1 MITLDQAPFSSAPAE
16 APLGARRNG
25 VRRSITDGI
34 RNYLVFLRR
43 CASVAFVGDWRYYTW
58 MGALT
63 ALCLLGLN
71 AYAKQFAHGLVVT
84 GMSDE
89 VSWGVYIANFTF
101 LVGVAA
107 AAVMMVIPVYIYGNE
122 ELHDLVIFGELLA
135 VAAIFMCLAFVTV
148 DLGRPDRF
156 WHLIPG
162 IGQFNFPS
170 SMLSWDVIVL
180 NGYLLLNVHIC
191 GYLLYCRYR
200 SRKPARWFYI
210 PFVFIAIVWA
220 ISIHT
225 VTAFLYVG
233 LGGRNFWNSAIV
245 GPRFL
250 ASAFT
255 AGPALIILAM
265 QVVRRVTA
273 TEPASSLELR
283 AGGTPALRSRPA
295 TLEDLQ
301 LLGTHLPELA
311 SVPQDALPGIL
322 NGATVIEAGEGDV
335 LLRQGELGKEASFV
349 LKGRVVVKREEGGRY
364 RITRSAGPGEQFGEI
379 SALAGTPR
387 VATAIAEEPALV
399 LRLPAE
405 SLQKLMK
412 APRMNK
418 IIRSRMSERL
428 MITDRALM
436 TLRSIVQV
444 SMLINVFLLVNEVF
458 KEFYTRTAHV
468 ASAQYLFLV
477 LHGHHAL
484 VPWIWTA
491 AAFNLAAMFLL
502 VLPISRSLKWLN
514 VTCVLC
520 IVGIWIEKGMGLVIP
535 GFIPTPLGAII
546 EYTPSLNETLVCLGI
561 WAFGLL
567 CYTIFLR
574 MAVPILQGRLSRA
587 NEPAQA

>member
-1 MITLDQAPFSSAPAE
+1 MRGSSP
-16 APLGARRNG
+16 
-25 VRRSITDGI
+25 T
-34 RNYLVFLRR
+34 
-43 CASVAFVGDWRYYTW
+43 
-58 MGALT
+58 
-63 ALCLLGLN
+63 GLI
-71 AYAKQFAHGLVVT
+71 VT

-107 AAVMMVIPVYIYGNE
+107 AAVMMVIPVYIYNNE

-135 VAAIFMCLAFVTV
+135 VAAILMCLAFVTV

-162 IGQFNFPS
+162 IGQFNFPA
-170 SMLSWDVIVL
+170 SMLSWDVLVL

-200 SRKPARWFYI
+200 GRTPAKWFYI

-220 ISIHT
+220 VSIHT

-233 LGGRNFWNSAIV
+233 LGGRPFWNSAIV

-273 TEPASSLELR
+273 SAPAGDSWRLSAAGRDRASAEGPPCHPQRPGPACPAPGRTGVGPPELR
-283 AGGTPALRSRPA
+283 QSVLAGAMVL
-295 TLEDLQ
+295 
-301 LLGTHLPELA
+301 
-311 SVPQDALPGIL
+311 DAK
-322 NGATVIEAGEGDV
+322 AGDV
-335 LLRQGELGKEASFV
+335 FLRQGDADKVAFFV
-349 LKGRVVVKREEGGRY
+349 LKGRVVVKREEGGRL
-364 RITRSAGPGEQFGEI
+364 RVTRSLGPGEQFGEI

-387 VATAIAEEPALV
+387 TATAIAEEPALV
-399 LRLPAE
+399 LRLPAD
-405 SLQKLMK
+405 SLRKLMT

-428 MITDRALM
+428 LITDRALM

-444 SMLINVFLLVNEVF
+444 SMLINVFLLANEVF
-458 KEFYTRTAHV
+458 KEFYSGNLHV
-468 ASAQYLFLV
+468 ASSKYLFLG

-484 VPWIWTA
+484 GAVDLDGHRVQPDGHGVAGA
-491 AAFNLAAMFLL
+491 ARQPQPQVAQCHLRALHRRHLDREGHGPGHPRIHPHAAG
-502 VLPISRSLKWLN
+502 RD
-514 VTCVLC
+514 
-520 IVGIWIEKGMGLVIP
+520 GRIP
-535 GFIPTPLGAII
+535 SF
-546 EYTPSLNETLVCLGI
+546 
-561 WAFGLL
+561 
-567 CYTIFLR
+567 
-574 MAVPILQGRLSRA
+574 
-587 NEPAQA
+587 AQ